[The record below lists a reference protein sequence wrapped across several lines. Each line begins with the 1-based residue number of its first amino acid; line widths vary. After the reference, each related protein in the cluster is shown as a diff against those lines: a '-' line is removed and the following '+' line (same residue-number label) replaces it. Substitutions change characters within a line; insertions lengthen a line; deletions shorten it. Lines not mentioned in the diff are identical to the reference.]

1 MQTATTTTP
10 VKSSVQSSLSQSR
23 RVIAAATLLFGVGL
37 VFLTGFAHSETVHNA
52 AHDARHALAFPCH

>member
-1 MQTATTTTP
+1 MQTATTTQ
-10 VKSSVQSSLSQSR
+10 VQTSLSQSR

-37 VFLTGFAHSETVHNA
+37 VFLTGFAHSETIHNA